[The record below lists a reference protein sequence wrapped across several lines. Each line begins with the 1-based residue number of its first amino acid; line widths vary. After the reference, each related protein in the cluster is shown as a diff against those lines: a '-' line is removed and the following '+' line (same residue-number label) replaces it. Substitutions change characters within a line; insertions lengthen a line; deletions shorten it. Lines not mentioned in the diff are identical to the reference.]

1 MVLSRFFRL
10 ESTGI
15 HQAAFLLALSSIANT
30 VFALFRDRLLAGS
43 FGASRVLDIYY
54 AAFRL
59 PDMLFSL
66 SLFFVASTAF
76 IPLYLEYQGKS
87 PESARRFFGSVITLF
102 LGAIVVLLCIAF
114 LALPVLIPRIV
125 PGFSKEE
132 QETTRLLSSIMLFSP
147 LFLGLSSI
155 VSGVVQSSKRFLS
168 YALAPIAYN
177 GGIILGVLVFLPVFG
192 ASGLALG
199 VVMGAFFHLVVQIP
213 TLIRLRVFPR
223 ARFTLDSESLQII
236 WYSFPRAAALSVNQ
250 LTLMVLTAL
259 ASTLGAG
266 SIAIFNLSQ
275 NLYALP
281 LTVIGLSY
289 SVAAFPTMAE
299 LAIKKDRLLFFQHL
313 VSATRHV
320 LFWTIPI
327 TGLFFVFRAHIV
339 RLVLGTGA
347 FAWVDTHL
355 TIASLF
361 LFSFAIMAQS
371 LVTLFVRAFYAL
383 GKTREPILF
392 NIISA
397 VATIFLAFG
406 VVSIIQKNVASE
418 AFFAAVFRVR
428 LENVSGAGV
437 AFLGL
442 PLAFSFGAL
451 LNALL
456 LGMSLFSMNGKE
468 TARAVYRS
476 GGKITLAATG
486 MSLAAYATRQALGPY
501 FPLDTVAQ
509 VVIHASLS
517 LGVALLVG
525 YYLLRWLEV
534 REFFELRDAIH
545 ARFKKREVLQPEVER
560 L

>member
-534 REFFELRDAIH
+534 REFFEFRDAIH

>member
-250 LTLMVLTAL
+250 LTHTVLTAL
-259 ASTLGAG
+259 ASALGAG

-320 LFWTIPI
+320 LFWAIPI

>member
-1 MVLSRFFRL
+1 MKNCGRSSRRLRVVVEPRMCLTSHLQKTAEVLPLKTLLRARYQHNNIMVLSRFFRL

-275 NLYALP
+275 NPYAVSLRFPQWQNLRLKKIGYYFFSTLFLQLAMYCFGQYLLPGFSLCSARILSGSCSVLVRLRGLIPTLP
-281 LTVIGLSY
+281 LRVCFCFHLQSWLRAWLPFLCGHFMLLEKHASRYYLILSARLRQFFSP
-289 SVAAFPTMAE
+289 SV
-299 LAIKKDRLLFFQHL
+299 LSLSSKKMLQAKLFSRPCFVSASRMFRERGSLFWVSPLHL
-313 VSATRHV
+313 V
-320 LFWTIPI
+320 L
-327 TGLFFVFRAHIV
+327 
-339 RLVLGTGA
+339 
-347 FAWVDTHL
+347 
-355 TIASLF
+355 
-361 LFSFAIMAQS
+361 
-371 LVTLFVRAFYAL
+371 
-383 GKTREPILF
+383 
-392 NIISA
+392 
-397 VATIFLAFG
+397 
-406 VVSIIQKNVASE
+406 
-418 AFFAAVFRVR
+418 
-428 LENVSGAGV
+428 
-437 AFLGL
+437 
-442 PLAFSFGAL
+442 
-451 LNALL
+451 
-456 LGMSLFSMNGKE
+456 
-468 TARAVYRS
+468 
-476 GGKITLAATG
+476 
-486 MSLAAYATRQALGPY
+486 
-501 FPLDTVAQ
+501 
-509 VVIHASLS
+509 
-517 LGVALLVG
+517 
-525 YYLLRWLEV
+525 
-534 REFFELRDAIH
+534 
-545 ARFKKREVLQPEVER
+545 ARF
-560 L
+560 

>member
-87 PESARRFFGSVITLF
+87 PESARRVFGSVITLF

-406 VVSIIQKNVASE
+406 VVSIIQKNYYSPYSDVIFSGS
-418 AFFAAVFRVR
+418 VF
-428 LENVSGAGV
+428 
-437 AFLGL
+437 
-442 PLAFSFGAL
+442 
-451 LNALL
+451 
-456 LGMSLFSMNGKE
+456 
-468 TARAVYRS
+468 
-476 GGKITLAATG
+476 
-486 MSLAAYATRQALGPY
+486 
-501 FPLDTVAQ
+501 
-509 VVIHASLS
+509 
-517 LGVALLVG
+517 
-525 YYLLRWLEV
+525 
-534 REFFELRDAIH
+534 
-545 ARFKKREVLQPEVER
+545 
-560 L
+560 